1 MKKHH
6 RARSI
11 AFAMALAA
19 LAQPQVALAQQCV
32 EQRDVSDGVI
42 YAMPLLIDTVR
53 AKCGASLSS
62 NGFLASQSEA
72 FLTPFRARQN
82 ATWPAALRL
91 LDQFGNAGSA
101 DGTADTFAMI
111 SSLPE
116 SALRPFI
123 DALIQQMVG
132 EQIKVDDCGKIERG
146 ISLLAPLPPENIG
159 GLASFLFD
167 VAKVQNPT
175 ICPYR
180 PE

>member
-1 MKKHH
+1 MKSI
-6 RARSI
+6 RARSA
-11 AFAMALAA
+11 AFALALAA
-19 LAQPQVALAQQCV
+19 LAQPQAALAQQCI

-42 YAMPLLIDTVR
+42 YAMPLLVDTVR
-53 AKCGASLSS
+53 AKCGSNLSA
-62 NGFLASQSEA
+62 NGFLASKGDA
-72 FLTPFRARQN
+72 FLEPFRARQD

-91 LDQFGNAGSA
+91 LEQFGNAGSGGNT
-101 DGTADTFAMI
+101 DDTFAMI

-132 EQIKVDDCGKIERG
+132 GEIKLEDCGKIERG
-146 ISLLAPLPPENIG
+146 IALLSPLPPENIG
-159 GLASFLFD
+159 GLASFLFE

-175 ICPYR
+175 ICAYR